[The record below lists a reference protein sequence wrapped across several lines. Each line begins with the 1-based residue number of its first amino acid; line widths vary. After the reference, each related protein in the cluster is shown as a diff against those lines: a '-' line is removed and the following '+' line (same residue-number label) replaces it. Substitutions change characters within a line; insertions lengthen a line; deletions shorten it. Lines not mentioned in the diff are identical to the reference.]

1 MSITTRHAI
10 YPRCCFHL
18 SPTHN
23 VWCFLRAVDIWRL
36 EQHAGFEGQDFYFHR
51 NLPIRWARI
60 VGVVVAVDDFT
71 GRRVFTID
79 DSSGVC
85 VEATSS
91 YAPAPKFNLAEPSH
105 SVAVRDK
112 TAGAHSL
119 NQGDG
124 QSFKATSS
132 SHGLPFQETEV
143 GSVVDI
149 KGKLALFRGEIQLK
163 IEKMVTVK
171 TTAQEVTLWEK
182 RNKFRREVL
191 HADWVLSEKEVRRCR
206 KEAEDPGAHEPRKA
220 QRSHKSAQRAVA
232 VKRSLKAKSKLRR
245 EITAHSPEEA

>member
-1 MSITTRHAI
+1 MSIVTRHPI

-23 VWCFLRAVDIWRL
+23 VWCFLRAVDISRL

-71 GRRVFTID
+71 GRRVFTVD

-85 VEATSS
+85 VEATAS
-91 YAPAPKFNLAEPSH
+91 YAPAPKFNPAEPSH
-105 SVAVRDK
+105 NVQVRDQ

-119 NQGDG
+119 NQLDG
-124 QSFKATSS
+124 QSSKAASPS
-132 SHGLPFQETEV
+132 PGLPFQETEV

-149 KGKLALFRGEIQLK
+149 KGKLAIFRGEIQFK
-163 IEKMVTVK
+163 IEKMVTVR
-171 TTAQEVTLWEK
+171 TTAQEVILWEK

-206 KEAEDPGAHEPRKA
+206 KEAEDPGAHEQRKA
-220 QRSHKSAQRAVA
+220 QRNHKSAQRAAA

-245 EITAHSPEEA
+245 EITAQSPEEA